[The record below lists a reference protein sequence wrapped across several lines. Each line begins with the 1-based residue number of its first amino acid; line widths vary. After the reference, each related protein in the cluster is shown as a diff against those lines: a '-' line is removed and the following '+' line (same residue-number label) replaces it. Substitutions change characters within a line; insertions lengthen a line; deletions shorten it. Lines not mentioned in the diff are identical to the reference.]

1 MLRELMRFR
10 PNLRRAALLACFV
23 ILLAGA
29 RAPAEDIP
37 VPTNLSLLKS
47 LTEQALTDILDS
59 LDVQSNEPIYVQAAA
74 HHETNWLVAESL
86 ADLLR
91 RRGLRPIILEDGSAG
106 MVVAAQ
112 QQEDQTGEDAEDD
125 APGDED
131 ESGEAEGTEGGDE
144 GDDED
149 DGFGD
154 DEESEDDD
162 GLGNDEED
170 EEGDSSDE
178 DEFGEGEDDE
188 DMFGEGD
195 DGDDAEPGAG
205 EESEGTSPGGVTRP
219 EPLTPEPEDE
229 AAPATPPPAPQRRKV
244 SLDGDVLRFRVLELG
259 VTYPKS
265 KRALLL
271 LGPKSITRL
280 TGAHLRVTHVREPEG
295 AVRGVADSERHS
307 IDRFPGSVRAYVEG
321 ADYPFARPEMKPAPW
336 GKLVEPAVVLG
347 IVTGLVYLFYA
358 NQS

>member
-1 MLRELMRFR
+1 MLRELMRFK
-10 PNLRRAALLACFV
+10 PNLRRAALLACLG

-29 RAPAEDIP
+29 RVPAEDIP

-47 LTEQALTDILDS
+47 LTRQALTDILDS
-59 LDVQSNEPIYVQAAA
+59 LDVRSDEPIYVQAAA

-91 RRGLRPIILEDGSAG
+91 RRGFRPVILEDGSAG
-106 MVVAAQ
+106 MIPATQ
-112 QQEDQTGEDAEDD
+112 PQEDQTVEDPEKD
-125 APGDED
+125 ASGDEE
-131 ESGEAEGTEGGDE
+131 ESGEVEEGDGVEDDPFDEDNEGDGFGDE
-144 GDDED
+144 EEDDEDGEDDED
-149 DGFGD
+149 D
-154 DEESEDDD
+154 
-162 GLGNDEED
+162 LN
-170 EEGDSSDE
+170 DE

-188 DMFGEGD
+188 DILG
-195 DGDDAEPGAG
+195 DGDDAGDAEPAVG
-205 EESEGTSPGGVTRP
+205 EDSEGTSPGGVTRP
-219 EPLTPEPEDE
+219 EPLTPE
-229 AAPATPPPAPQRRKV
+229 AAPATPTPAPQRKKAR
-244 SLDGDVLRFRVLELG
+244 LDGDVLRFRVLELG

-280 TGAHLRVTHVREPEG
+280 TGAHLRVTHVSEPEG

-321 ADYPFARPEMKPAPW
+321 ANYPFTRPEMKPAPW

-347 IVTGLVYLFYA
+347 IVSGLVYLFYA

>member
-1 MLRELMRFR
+1 VFL
-10 PNLRRAALLACFV
+10 AA
-23 ILLAGA
+23 A
-29 RAPAEDIP
+29 RVPAENIP

-47 LTEQALTDILDS
+47 LAEEALTDILDS
-59 LDVQSNEPIYVQAAA
+59 LDVRSDAPIYVQAAA

-91 RRGLRPIILEDGSAG
+91 KRGLRPIILEDGSAG
-106 MVVAAQ
+106 AVAAAQ
-112 QQEDQTGEDAEDD
+112 QQEDETGGDAGGDSS
-125 APGDED
+125 GDEAG
-131 ESGEAEGTEGGDE
+131 SGETPETDDVQEDPI
-144 GDDED
+144 DED
-149 DGFGD
+149 SEDNGFGD
-154 DEESEDDD
+154 DNEDDEGNED
-162 GLGNDEED
+162 GED
-170 EEGDSSDE
+170 NGDDSNDE
-178 DEFGEGEDDE
+178 DEFGEGEDD
-188 DMFGEGD
+188 DDPFGEE
-195 DGDDAEPGAG
+195 DDAEAGAG
-205 EESEGTSPGGVTRP
+205 EESGETSPGGVTRP
-219 EPLTPEPEDE
+219 EPLTPEREVE
-229 AAPATPPPAPQRRKV
+229 TAPSTPTSAPPRKRAR
-244 SLDGDVLRFRVLELG
+244 LDGDVLRFRVLELG

-280 TGAHLRVTHVREPEG
+280 TGAHLRVTHVKEPDG

-321 ADYPFARPEMKPAPW
+321 ADYPFTRPEMKPAPW

>member
-1 MLRELMRFR
+1 MLRELMRFW
-10 PNLRRAALLACFV
+10 PKLRRAALLACFG

-47 LTEQALTDILDS
+47 LAEQALTDILDS

-106 MVVAAQ
+106 TVVAAQ
-112 QQEDQTGEDAEDD
+112 QQEDQTGEDEEDD
-125 APGDED
+125 APGDEV
-131 ESGEAEGTEGGDE
+131 ESGEADGTDGADE
-144 GDDED
+144 GPFDEDNED
-149 DGFGD
+149 DGFG
-154 DEESEDDD
+154 
-162 GLGNDEED
+162 NDEED
-170 EEGDSSDE
+170 DEGDSNDE

-188 DMFGEGD
+188 DTFGEGD
-195 DGDDAEPGAG
+195 DGDDAEPRAG
-205 EESEGTSPGGVTRP
+205 EESEATSPGGVTRP

-229 AAPATPPPAPQRRKV
+229 TAPATPPPAPQRRKV
-244 SLDGDVLRFRVLELG
+244 KLDGDVLRFRVLELG